1 MTGKILALTIAGVL
15 AVIGVGTALADL
27 GSSDDSADS
36 AQAIELRK
44 DDADADAELVDEDD
58 EGDGDG
64 TRGDDGTRGGDN
76 TGDRDGTRGDDG
88 TSGGNNTPVEASVD
102 DRYVA
107 PAPAPAVA
115 PAPVYSDDGGYSD

>member
-58 EGDGDG
+58 EGDV
-64 TRGDDGTRGGDN
+64 
-76 TGDRDGTRGDDG
+76 DGTRGDDG

-107 PAPAPAVA
+107 PAPAPAAA